1 MMLFH
6 NFLAHKKPI
15 YGRFFIAETTLPV
28 VAFLVTCIAASLSAI
43 ASERPNEELSMQTAI
58 AQSLNRHP
66 DLASFS
72 YRIRSAEGNIQQ
84 AAVREKPV
92 LSLALEDAF
101 GTGDYS
107 GFDNAQSTLSIS
119 WILDKKLVQR
129 RIGKYQTEK
138 SLIDI
143 ESEIKIYDI
152 AAQTAHAFF
161 AVLALQERLIIANK
175 ARQHAKNILADVGK
189 RVNIGKA
196 PAADQ
201 LRAEVNLEHR
211 ELELEDIAHE
221 LKSAKIILASMW
233 GATDVNFSLVSGSL
247 NIAQQIIAYDELE
260 TAIQSNPEIRHF
272 LTQQRLAESEI
283 ALAREEAKNRPR
295 LNTGIRR
302 YESTEDYGMTFEVSL
317 PMGKT
322 SRNQGRISALTADQD
337 RYQADSKAKE
347 IQLLTKVFVLYQ
359 ELKHS
364 YHINTALERKII
376 PRLEEAL
383 QETYKAYQQGR
394 YGYQE
399 WSVVQQEVLDAQLA
413 LVQTRLTAHNN
424 TIELERLTGLPLLR
438 NHSTP

>member
-1 MMLFH
+1 MLFH
-6 NFLAHKKPI
+6 HFIAHKKPI
-15 YGRFFIAETTLPV
+15 KDRFFMAEITLPV
-28 VAFLVTCIAASLSAI
+28 VVFLVSFITVSLPVV
-43 ASERPNEELSMQTAI
+43 ASESPNKALSMQTAI
-58 AQSLNRHP
+58 AQSLGHHP
-66 DLASFS
+66 ELVGFS
-72 YRIRSAEGNIQQ
+72 YRIRRAEGNIQQ
-84 AAVREKPV
+84 AAVREKPE

-107 GFDNAQSTLSIS
+107 GFDNAQSSLSIS
-119 WILDKKLVQR
+119 WILDTELAQR
-129 RIGKYQTEK
+129 RVGKYQTEK

-143 ESEIKIYDI
+143 ENEIKIYDI

-161 AVLALQERLIIANK
+161 TVLALQERLIIADK
-175 ARQHAKNILADVGK
+175 AQQHAKNILADVGK
-189 RVNIGKA
+189 RVNVGKA

-211 ELELEDIAHE
+211 ELELEDISHE
-221 LKSAKIILASMW
+221 LKSAKKILASMW
-233 GATDVNFSLVSGSL
+233 GATDIDFSSASGSL
-247 NIAQQIIAYDELE
+247 NITDKLMDYEELE
-260 TAIQSNPEIRHF
+260 TAIQTNPEIRYF

-283 ALAREEAKNRPR
+283 ALAKENAKNRLR

-302 YESTEDYGMTFEVSL
+302 YERTEDYGMTFEVSL
-317 PMGKT
+317 PLGKT

-347 IQLLTKVFVLYQ
+347 IQLLTKVFVLYE

-364 YHINTALERKII
+364 YHINAALENKII
-376 PRLEEAL
+376 PRLEQAL
-383 QETYKAYQQGR
+383 QETHKAYQQGR

-424 TIELERLTGLPLLR
+424 TVELERLTGLPLLR
-438 NHSTP
+438 NHVTP